1 MHRVLA
7 IKACHQMLEGVANA
21 IFAQV
26 QVRAFFLVALC
37 NPGSFL
43 NIVNGYALRN
53 RGQHRNIYGQ
63 EF

>member
-1 MHRVLA
+1 
-7 IKACHQMLEGVANA
+7 MLEGVANA